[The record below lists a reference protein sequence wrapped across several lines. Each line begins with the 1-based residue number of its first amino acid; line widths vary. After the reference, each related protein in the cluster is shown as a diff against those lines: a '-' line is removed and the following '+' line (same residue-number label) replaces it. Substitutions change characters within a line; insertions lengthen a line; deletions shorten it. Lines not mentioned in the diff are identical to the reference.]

1 MTNCFEERDKHMSN
15 PKKLAFVDVSR
26 QELLRLL
33 CLFLVWR
40 GVLFGVGVLAP
51 SFLPYEPSFPYAD
64 AILAQYHLPQWL
76 YSWANF
82 DGVHYLTIAEKG
94 YVGTGL
100 IQAFFPFLP
109 FILLH
114 SLYLLTG
121 GHLNTLLT
129 GLVITNVAMLFCLIL
144 WYVFL
149 KSFLSKQ
156 KAWFGVVLLLVFPT
170 SLFFGALYTESI
182 FLAAVIGAFL
192 AARKQSWIWCSM
204 FTLIATA
211 TRIVGVF
218 LLPALAIEA
227 WLQWREQQGPK
238 LMAKDVTTQLT
249 HFLGTSW
256 RQLVLIGIGG
266 LGTVFYMVYLAQTFG
281 DPLYFLHVQ
290 SEFGAGR
297 TESLVIYPKV
307 LWRSI
312 KILLTLNPLTLRYY
326 SSALEFLAGSLGL
339 LGLVVSAWKVR
350 LSYLIFALGAFF
362 LPTFTGT
369 FSSMP
374 RYLLV
379 CFPLYLLLIELL
391 ATRPQLRSIVL
402 GIFIVSLVVNTILF
416 IQGYWVS

>member
-1 MTNCFEERDKHMSN
+1 MFSCSGKLDKHMSN
-15 PKKLAFVDVSR
+15 SKLATFLDLSWT
-26 QELLRLL
+26 ELLQLF

-40 GVLFGVGVLAP
+40 VALFVVGFFAP

-64 AILAQYHLPQWL
+64 AILTQYHLPQWL

-94 YVGTGL
+94 YLGTGL

-109 FILLH
+109 LIILH

-121 GHLNTLLT
+121 GHLNTLLV
-129 GLVITNVAMLFCLIL
+129 GLIVTNGAMLLCLVL

-149 KSFLSKQ
+149 KSFLSKP
-156 KAWFGVVLLLVFPT
+156 KTWLGVLLLLAFPT

-192 AARKQSWIWCSM
+192 AARRRQWIWCAV
-204 FTLIATA
+204 FVLIATA
-211 TRIVGVF
+211 SRIVGVF
-218 LLPALAIEA
+218 LLPALTLET
-227 WLQWREQQGPK
+227 WLQWREQQGGK
-238 LMAKDVTTQLT
+238 QVAKSVVTQLT
-249 HFLGTSW
+249 SFLSSSW
-256 RQLVLIGIGG
+256 RQLVLIGVGG
-266 LGTVFYMVYLAQTFG
+266 LGTVLYMIYLARTFG

-297 TESLVIYPKV
+297 TEGLVIYPVV

-312 KILLTLNPLTLRYY
+312 KILLTLDPLTLRYY

-339 LGLVVSAWKVR
+339 VGLFISAWRVR
-350 LSYLIFALGAFF
+350 LSYVVFALGAFF

-379 CFPLYLLLIELL
+379 CFPIYLLLIEML
-391 ATRPQLRSIVL
+391 AARPRLRSIVL
-402 GIFIVSLVVNTILF
+402 GIFILSLVVNTVLF
-416 IQGYWVS
+416 IQGYWLS